1 MSHVPFI
8 TASLSAAF
16 IFGALQSSAGLLG
29 NIEANSSKRDATKA
43 ARSCPELTEA
53 EKKGEY
59 RLSAEPAGQKW
70 AMSFV
75 YNKSRKLEALLFI
88 GDQAMPASGYDDLL
102 KSFYLFT
109 EKALRSHF
117 GVSNDKPINTPAW
130 GEGREAK
137 PGAFAPMHAYAINDT
152 ALLTVGVV
160 RNRDKS
166 YSMAFRLSPYQK
178 TGLGNTGADNTGGS
192 ADEWKRIPNLDTYPE
207 GKRFLADRGLLPK
220 PDPQPAPQPGDAS
233 GSAGSEGSEGSTPP
247 PDTAIADAGNGKAPA
262 PGADS
267 GKGSGGAAAGTP
279 GSSPQP
285 TPSKPLVDQ
294 LPEDADLAPEER
306 VLLLSLNHLRADN
319 QADVAASN
327 LRKLADAGDLRAC
340 YALASCYEQG
350 KGVAQDKNEAA
361 RLLYKA
367 ASGGYALAMVRYGE
381 EYNSACAAL
390 KLDEASG
397 KRLAEQA
404 AIDADEIASVS
415 TRFNY
420 AVMLRYGYGTRK
432 DVELARLLLE
442 ELAAL
447 GDYDA
452 AQLLKDCE

>member
-1 MSHVPFI
+1 MSQASFI
-8 TASLSAAF
+8 TATLSAAF
-16 IFGALQSSAGLLG
+16 IFGAQQTSAGLLG
-29 NIEANSSKRDATKA
+29 DIEAYSSKRDATKA
-43 ARSCPELTEA
+43 AQSCSELTAA

-59 RLSAEPAGQKW
+59 RLSAEPAGQQW
-70 AMSFV
+70 EMSFV
-75 YNKSRKLEALLFI
+75 YNKSRKLEALLFV

-117 GVSNDKPINTPAW
+117 GVASTKPINTPAW
-130 GEGREAK
+130 SAGREVK
-137 PGAFAPMHAYAINDT
+137 PGTFAPMHAYPVNGT
-152 ALLTVGVV
+152 SLLTVGVI

-166 YSMAFRLSPYQK
+166 YSMAFRLSPYQQ
-178 TGLGNTGADNTGGS
+178 TALGNTGADNTGGS

-207 GKRFLADRGLLPK
+207 GKRFLADRNLLPK
-220 PDPQPAPQPGDAS
+220 PDPQTDDA
-233 GSAGSEGSEGSTPP
+233 AGSEGSTPP
-247 PDTAIADAGNGKAPA
+247 PDTAVADAGNGTTPATGAAP
-262 PGADS
+262 D
-267 GKGSGGAAAGTP
+267 KGSSETATGDP
-279 GSSPQP
+279 GSNSNPQP
-285 TPSKPLVDQ
+285 TQPKPLVDQ

-319 QADVAASN
+319 QADIAASN

-390 KLDEASG
+390 NLDEASG
-397 KRLAEQA
+397 KRLAEQV
-404 AIDADEIASVS
+404 AIDADEVASVS

-447 GDYDA
+447 GDHDA